1 MATFEE
7 KAERLKKELEE
18 ATNDDQRRNLSREYE
33 LTLRLLRIIRGE
45 VFTLDDINKCRMEIM
60 RLYPGYDRPITAE
73 SGILLAAEAIRKSFG
88 KKYYLPLYKYPILI
102 DFGNTGWAD
111 MRDPSEQLYQL
122 YVQKRRGRV
131 ILIFP
136 LYRLHQRCAFHI
148 MLFQQFIKRGLWI
161 KNLSTKSSIRDLAV
175 VPVILQG
182 AFRDA
187 EDAANLLTGQVQFI
201 SDGRAVRVDQNIDSP
216 DGFDDVAVQFLER
229 GAVAGDDLFG
239 HATGFFIRFFSRRCR
254 MSSSRN
260 STLFPN
266 AV

>member
-1 MATFEE
+1 
-7 KAERLKKELEE
+7 
-18 ATNDDQRRNLSREYE
+18 
-33 LTLRLLRIIRGE
+33 
-45 VFTLDDINKCRMEIM
+45 
-60 RLYPGYDRPITAE
+60 
-73 SGILLAAEAIRKSFG
+73 
-88 KKYYLPLYKYPILI
+88 
-102 DFGNTGWAD
+102 
-111 MRDPSEQLYQL
+111 
-122 YVQKRRGRV
+122 
-131 ILIFP
+131 
-136 LYRLHQRCAFHI
+136 

-239 HATGFFIRFFSRRCR
+239 QATGVLSDSFPGDAGCRRPGTVLYSL
-254 MSSSRN
+254 M
-260 STLFPN
+260 LYKG
-266 AV
+266 